1 MSSAISSTLDRQRLS
16 DALARWYA
24 LGPDAASIAHIEEF
38 LMDLVVDP
46 FECGLEDRETGNF
59 TGRAGS
65 DARPVV
71 VVYVPDRDL
80 RRVFVADINFA

>member
-1 MSSAISSTLDRQRLS
+1 MSSAVSWTLDRERLA

-24 LGPDAASIAHIEEF
+24 LEPDTVSIAHVDEF
-38 LMDLVVDP
+38 LMDLVIEP
-46 FECGLEDRETGNF
+46 FECGVEDGETGNF

-65 DARPVV
+65 DARAIVI
-71 VVYVPDRDL
+71 VYVPDRDL

>member
-1 MSSAISSTLDRQRLS
+1 MISAANWTLDRERLS
-16 DALARWYA
+16 DALARWHA
-24 LGPDAASIAHIEEF
+24 LGPDPISSAHVDEF

-46 FECGLEDRETGNF
+46 FECGVEDGETGNF

-65 DARPVV
+65 DARLIII
-71 VVYVPDRDL
+71 VYVPDRDL